1 VPREACL
8 WYAFSSV
15 PRETFD
21 WVVVPIKRDTLVYLF
36 LEELRVDCDWSE
48 VGSFESVES
57 SR

>member
-1 VPREACL
+1 M
-8 WYAFSSV
+8 

-36 LEELRVDCDWSE
+36 LEEPRVDCEWRE